1 MEFEFLKHILVQDN
15 PSELIKENENRIFN
29 MIPELSICKGFKQN
43 NEWHIYDV
51 YEHILH
57 VVDNV
62 PNNIE
67 LRLAALFHDI
77 GKPFVY
83 HEDEH
88 GIGHFFGHWNK
99 SNEIFESF
107 ASKYNI
113 SDESKKLISNLI
125 FYHDVNVEKMSEKEI
140 NDMIN
145 NIGISNIKLLFS
157 LKRADLLAQSP
168 EYHYL
173 LENINLQEEKII
185 ELSKKIKD

>member
-125 FYHDVNVEKMSEKEI
+125 FYHDVNINKRSKEELNKMFDI
-140 NDMIN
+140 LHYD
-145 NIGISNIKLLFS
+145 GIVMLFE
-157 LKRADLLAQSP
+157 LKKSDLLAQNSKF
-168 EYHYL
+168 HYVL
-173 LENINLQEEKII
+173 NDYENQKQKILI
-185 ELSKKIKD
+185 KK